1 MKKIKIASWA
11 TVSNFVF
18 TGVTGWITSAPA
30 LVAGSTYVF
39 SIRNGVCVWGIVV
52 AV

>member
-1 MKKIKIASWA
+1 MKKIKIASDA

-30 LVAGSTYVF
+30 LVL
-39 SIRNGVCVWGIVV
+39 CVLYSQWRVRLGHCCGGLKW
-52 AV
+52 